1 MIVDNGRWLAFALT
15 AMVLV
20 ATPGPGVLFIVSRGV
35 SLGRRAAL
43 ATVFGHFCGL
53 MVQVAFVA
61 AGVGAI
67 VQQSL
72 VVFSILKLVG
82 ACYLVFLG
90 VQAFRKR
97 HALAARIAERHESMP
112 VRRIVRD
119 GFVVGVSNPKGFAI
133 FASVLPPFTDPRLG
147 HVPLQ
152 IVVLGLTCGA
162 IALVSDSIWGLAAG
176 TARTW
181 LARSPRRLAA
191 IGGTGGLVTV
201 GLGLRLAAT
210 GRHD

>member
-1 MIVDNGRWLAFALT
+1 MVDTGRLGAFLVT
-15 AMVLV
+15 ATVLV
-20 ATPGPGVLFIVSRGV
+20 VVPGPGVLFIVSRGV

-53 MVQVAFVA
+53 MVQVVAVA
-61 AGVGAI
+61 AGIGALVERSI
-67 VQQSL
+67 
-72 VVFSILKLVG
+72 VVFSVVKLVG
-82 ACYLVFLG
+82 ACYLVWLG
-90 VQAFRKR
+90 LQAVR
-97 HALAARIAERHESMP
+97 HRYQLAATLGSVHRQMSVVRIM
-112 VRRIVRD
+112 RD
-119 GFVVGVSNPKGFAI
+119 GFIVGVSNPKGFAL
-133 FASVLPPFTDPRLG
+133 FASVLPQFVDPGLG

-152 IVVLGLTCGA
+152 IVLLGLMCGA

-191 IGGTGGLVTV
+191 VGGTGGLITI
-201 GLGLRLAAT
+201 GLGVRLAAT